1 MLSTPPQSPLVKK
14 EGREQIFVVPQTK
27 LAHADLPVGNL
38 RLSSSLD
45 HLIFSSCEPLWM
57 EAAVPLSEGCGQN
70 MGPGLY
76 DLDPVDLTFPIEMHF
91 SRTRLHTN
99 EVPRTPYMPRRS
111 YKTAETVV
119 APSSTAHSPDV
130 LLTMPI
136 EELKESSVE
145 KLHSTLPF
153 GLRHEQLVQEVVQ
166 QRLTGKGEEPLANK
180 KQCISS
186 QKHMVHS
193 LPSFDNVAA
202 TSSFC
207 YAPTT
212 DSSLEPA
219 PMRTTSNLRLREFQV
234 EQWKRMYQALV
245 LFKKENGH
253 CSVPHNYEQNPE
265 LARWVKRQR
274 YQFKLWSQEQR
285 RIQAAKVHG
294 QRSPGIPRNSS
305 SSALMTLERVQDLL
319 RLGFVFDSHTEGW
332 ECRYRELIEY
342 KRLNGHCNVPVQY
355 SANKRL
361 ASWVKSQRYQYRHC
375 KAGICQKKGCC
386 RTNSTV
392 LDRIRRLDAVG
403 FDWNPTGRQMSLY
416 PPRISLGG
424 TMIKGRF
431 RRRVPRVQKVA
442 PNGKGKI
449 RFLMCLVWTA
459 RLSLHTA
466 WNPSVRPFQ
475 ANSLLQMSSSYEE
488 QYEALYSAFTEVQQQ
503 QPKTNVSTSHCS
515 TERNVPSTRFP
526 SEADKGPLPSS
537 TVSQKPAY
545 LQHET
550 FLDFISASAQVPL
563 PTTTT
568 TRSDFLKS
576 EPKSL
581 KNITTS
587 LDFAF
592 FQSTSSTSGS
602 GEVWESTG
610 QTLPVSSSSS
620 STPKA
625 SFHPIQSRSNVS
637 PVFVTSSY
645 LDRLATDYSTTKP
658 PFAPYSRDNFEQ
670 TSSSPLSEPWLA
682 SPDKMKATP
691 IKTSPNGY
699 SYTPAM
705 SSSGQSQQVQET
717 VNDPSTLSMS
727 LDTQQTTDLYASHD
741 PIKVQSITVQVQTI
755 LPKDVSIPQAKQA
768 WLEFCW
774 KQGGGIMV
782 PTFSAESLNSRS
794 EGSNKVEIPST
805 REFLIPYGL
814 KQELVPIDTSNSRG
828 IDVVGYRTIRRGPF
842 WQDILDGS
850 HMATVEFV
858 AEREKGRDYKYT
870 TRIPRT
876 RMIWKV
882 QFQVHADTSDHDL
895 DENSV
900 MDFTNIDY
908 TDLFSNRLRYVLSK
922 PAFWKAWTK
931 FELESATTNLKAYL
945 QTTTNLISVD
955 HTERMPMGVSPR
967 EACDAW
973 YEYCWRGGGG
983 GSTGLPPITFQQ
995 GRQRWILPAMLEEEI
1010 VSMNYGE
1017 SPHIVYSVNN
1027 PNIFTYPAHFH
1038 QGNVRFEQTNAN
1050 TPTVLLWNVQLRPY
1064 RKFLGY
1070 GLQFWTKISVVVAS
1084 WNLRHYLEQ
1093 RQTAQPVTNEG
1104 DDDTEQQDLQESF
1117 FEAAR
1122 VTRKEEFRPFKSN
1135 TEINV
1140 AHDTKDES
1148 SIEPILSWRHYLP
1161 LNRNNTME

>member
-14 EGREQIFVVPQTK
+14 EGLEQIFVVPQSK
-27 LAHADLPVGNL
+27 LTHADFPVGNL
-38 RLSSSLD
+38 RLSSSFD
-45 HLIFSSCEPLWM
+45 HLNFSLCEPLWM

-70 MGPGLY
+70 AGSGQY
-76 DLDPVDLTFPIEMHF
+76 DLDPVDLTLPMEMYF
-91 SRTRLHTN
+91 SRTNLHVN
-99 EVPRTPYMPRRS
+99 EVPRTPKNMPMRS
-111 YKTAETVV
+111 YKTVETVV
-119 APSSTAHSPDV
+119 APSITAHPPDL

-136 EELKESSVE
+136 EELQESSLE
-145 KLHSTLPF
+145 QLHSSLPF
-153 GLRHEQLVQEVVQ
+153 GLRHEQLQEVVQ
-166 QRLTGKGEEPLANK
+166 QKLTGK
-180 KQCISS
+180 
-186 QKHMVHS
+186 
-193 LPSFDNVAA
+193 
-202 TSSFC
+202 
-207 YAPTT
+207 

-285 RIQAAKVHG
+285 RRQAAMVHG
-294 QRSPGIPRNSS
+294 QRSPGTTRNPS

-342 KRLNGHCNVPVQY
+342 KRLNGHCNVPVKY

-403 FDWNPTGRQMSLY
+403 FDWNPTGSQMSLY
-416 PPRISLGG
+416 PPSISVGG
-424 TMIKGRF
+424 TIIKGRF
-431 RRRVPRVQKVA
+431 RRRVTRMQRVA
-442 PNGKGKI
+442 PNRKGKI

-475 ANSLLQMSSSYEE
+475 AMSLLQMSSSYEE
-488 QYEALYSAFTEVQQQ
+488 QYDALYSAFIEAQQQ
-503 QPKTNVSTSHCS
+503 QKPKTNVSTSQRS

-526 SEADKGPLPSS
+526 SEADKGPLSSS

-545 LQHET
+545 LQHES
-550 FLDFISASAQVPL
+550 FLDFISTSAQVPL

-568 TRSDFLKS
+568 TRSSFLKS

-587 LDFAF
+587 LEFAF
-592 FQSTSSTSGS
+592 FQSTSPTSGN
-602 GEVWESTG
+602 GEAWESTG

-625 SFHPIQSRSNVS
+625 SFQPTQSQSNVS
-637 PVFVTSSY
+637 PVFGTSSY
-645 LDRLATDYSTTKP
+645 LDSLTTEYSTTKP
-658 PFAPYSRDNFEQ
+658 PFAPYSGDTFEE
-670 TSSSPLSEPWLA
+670 TSSSPLSEPWLT
-682 SPDKMKATP
+682 SPDKTIPTP
-691 IKTSPNGY
+691 IKTSPNEY
-699 SYTPAM
+699 SYTPEM

-717 VNDPSTLSMS
+717 INDPPKYIATDAIQASTRSMS
-727 LDTQQTTDLYASHD
+727 LDTQQTADLYASHD
-741 PIKVQSITVQVQTI
+741 QIKVQSITVQVQTS
-755 LPKDVSIPQAKQA
+755 LPKDVTIPQAKQA

-794 EGSNKVEIPST
+794 DDSNKVEIPST

-842 WQDILDGS
+842 WRDILDGS

-882 QFQVHADTSDHDL
+882 QFQVHADNSDHDL

-908 TDLFSNRLRYVLSK
+908 TDFFSNRLRYVLSK

-983 GSTGLPPITFQQ
+983 GSTGLPPVTFQQ

-1010 VSMNYGE
+1010 VSTDYDE
-1017 SPHIVYSVNN
+1017 SSHVVYRVNN
-1027 PNIFTYPAHFH
+1027 PNLFTYPVHFH

-1070 GLQFWTKISVVVAS
+1070 GLQFWAKSSMVVAS
-1084 WNLRHYLEQ
+1084 RNLRHYLEQ

-1104 DDDTEQQDLQESF
+1104 DNDTGQQGLEERF
-1117 FEAAR
+1117 FDAER
-1122 VTRKEEFRPFKSN
+1122 VTRKEEFRISLQSDAKN
-1135 TEINV
+1135 DV
-1140 AHDTKDES
+1140 VVDDTNDNS
-1148 SIEPILSWRHYLP
+1148 SIELIKSWRNYLP
-1161 LNRNNTME
+1161 LNRSNNLK